1 MEYWY
6 RHNNFEIFHVEIY
19 IDQDESIVWSL
30 TLCDTSALAGDVWK
44 SKADISGA
52 KVKPKTKGRRPP
64 LGSVSA
70 S

>member
-1 MEYWY
+1 M
-6 RHNNFEIFHVEIY
+6 EIY
-19 IDQDESIVWSL
+19 IYQDESIVWRL